1 MNNEAADATEKED
14 EPWDTVKDRHTWVD
28 EIGSNAGRF
37 VIVLFVMAALGYCLI
52 TFVGKDKGV
61 DPNVPVNI
69 LAGILG
75 SLITYYFGISK
86 HKSVDKSK
94 GE

>member
-1 MNNEAADATEKED
+1 MNNEAAGATEKED
-14 EPWDTVKDRHTWVD
+14 EPWEPITDRRTWVD

-94 GE
+94 GG